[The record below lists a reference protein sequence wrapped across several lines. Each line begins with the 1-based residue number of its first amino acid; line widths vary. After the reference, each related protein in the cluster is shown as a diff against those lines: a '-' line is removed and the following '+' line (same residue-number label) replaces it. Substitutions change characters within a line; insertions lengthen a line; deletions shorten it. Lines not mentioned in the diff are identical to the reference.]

1 MKNPFKTQGFD
12 TIISKDTQL
21 VGELCFSG
29 VTVVDGAIDGTSIKQ
44 NTVEPK
50 KSALI
55 VNGTVDVKEVII
67 TDDLTISGSVKA
79 CTVRVN
85 GTLAIRSGCVLRATT
100 IFYQNL
106 VAEPGAVIIGEMR
119 HLDYS
124 ADPLEV

>member
-12 TIISKDTQL
+12 TVISKDTRL

-29 VTVVDGAIDGTSIKQ
+29 VTVVDGTIDGTSIKQ

-55 VNGTVDVKEVII
+55 VNGTVSVKEVII
-67 TDDLTISGSVKA
+67 ADDLTISGSVKA
-79 CTVRVN
+79 CTVRVQ
-85 GTLAIRSGCVLRATT
+85 GTLAIRAGCVLQATT
-100 IFYQNL
+100 IYYQNL

-119 HLDYS
+119 HFDHS
-124 ADPLEV
+124 TDPLEA

>member
-12 TIISKDTQL
+12 TVIGKDTTL

-29 VTVVDGAIDGTSIKQ
+29 VTVVDGSINGTSIKQ
-44 NTVEPK
+44 NAVEPK

-79 CTVRVN
+79 CTVRVR
-85 GTLAIRSGCVLRATT
+85 GTLAIRSGCVLQATT
-100 IFYQNL
+100 IYYQNL
-106 VAEPGAVIIGEMR
+106 VAEPGAVILGEMR
-119 HLDYS
+119 HFDHS
-124 ADPLEV
+124 SGPLEV